1 MMQFTLQTCMTPAG
15 RRVDVRLLITRE
27 VEVEAPL
34 ASRLW
39 AWLLRRPALPMLAST
54 VIRGSFVRVPHRYG
68 LLRWSETTTG
78 LSPTDWLAAVSGE
91 LQRGVLERN
100 IESVVALAEA
110 GDHRTA
116 AERRAEGVA

>member
-1 MMQFTLQTCMTPAG
+1 MMQFALQTCMTPAG

-27 VEVEAPL
+27 VEAPL
-34 ASRLW
+34 VSRLW
-39 AWLLRRPALPMLAST
+39 AWLLGRPTLPKLAST

-68 LLRWSETTTG
+68 LLRWSETRTG

-91 LQRGVLERN
+91 LQRGVLERH

-116 AERRAEGVA
+116 AERQAEGEA